1 MVEWSTTLTGEVDVK
16 TVVLLVVLFVVV
28 PLFIARFMAVG
39 GGDRDE

>member
-1 MVEWSTTLTGEVDVK
+1 MK
-16 TVVLLVVLFVVV
+16 IALVSAGLFFAFVVM